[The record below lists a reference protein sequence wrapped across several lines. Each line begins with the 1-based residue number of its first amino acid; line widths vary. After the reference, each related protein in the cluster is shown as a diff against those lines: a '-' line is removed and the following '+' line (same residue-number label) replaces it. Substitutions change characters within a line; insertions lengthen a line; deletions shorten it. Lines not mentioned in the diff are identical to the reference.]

1 MEGRPERDRPSP
13 FPPPLFDQAEER
25 EREKKK
31 KRINQLAFGFQLA
44 CPCVILEGLS
54 SSSLYVGHLI
64 S

>member
-1 MEGRPERDRPSP
+1 MEGRPERDRPSL
-13 FPPPLFDQAEER
+13 FPTLFDQAEER